1 MLTVIAD
8 ALMTATRSKRPDLT
22 LDYDERRRRREADRQ
37 ADAEFLRRWNRFT
50 GMW

>member
-8 ALMTATRSKRPDLT
+8 AMMVATRNKRHDLS
-22 LDYDERRRRREADRQ
+22 LDYDERRRRREENRK
-37 ADAEFLRRWNRFT
+37 ADAEFLRRWNKYT